1 MEPGLEFRV
10 LQLGLAG
17 CRISP
22 LRAPM
27 GEGIGVWGVLV
38 VSSCEE
44 YEDTSPGRDVYSMLT
59 VVLWTVGKI
68 WGSPNAPRGTEQ
80 GRKNWRQFVM
90 EFDSAVGSG
99 GGGCF
104 FGHHLSG
111 TSGVFMQNKLEGER
125 KASVSHMCGIER
137 NKAKAQM
144 KSEQNKPS
152 KYGSRIEVSS
162 G

>member
-17 CRISP
+17 CRIPP
-22 LRAPM
+22 LGAPL
-27 GEGIGVWGVLV
+27 GKGIGVWDVLV

-59 VVLWTVGKI
+59 VALSTMGKI

-99 GGGCF
+99 WGAAF
-104 FGHHLSG
+104 WP
-111 TSGVFMQNKLEGER
+111 
-125 KASVSHMCGIER
+125 
-137 NKAKAQM
+137 
-144 KSEQNKPS
+144 PS
-152 KYGSRIEVSS
+152 QWNFWCVYTK
-162 G
+162 